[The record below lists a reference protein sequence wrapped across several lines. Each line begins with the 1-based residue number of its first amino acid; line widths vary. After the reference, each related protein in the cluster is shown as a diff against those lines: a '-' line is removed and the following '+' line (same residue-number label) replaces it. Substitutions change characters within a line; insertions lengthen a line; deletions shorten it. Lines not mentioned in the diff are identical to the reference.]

1 MGVSWQVAGAS
12 FVMVVTVL
20 LALSAPAGLRHATDR
35 SSTGG
40 GPSGRA
46 SPTGCSGGVV
56 DSSTVGTTKVMV
68 RVTNRERPASKRN
81 WASVTV
87 FVGGVHPDVGENAW
101 NGHGAW
107 STIAPGA
114 WTALAA
120 DDVRL
125 SKVEGATVVWTSQL
139 SLRSGVWKTR
149 YIPAG

>member
-1 MGVSWQVAGAS
+1 
-12 FVMVVTVL
+12 MVVAVL
-20 LALSAPAGLRHATDR
+20 LALSAPAGAETRHGSLVYRRGAER
-35 SSTGG
+35 PRVAYRVFWGG
-40 GPSGRA
+40 G
-46 SPTGCSGGVV
+46 V

-87 FVGGVHPDVGENAW
+87 FVGGVYPDVGENAW